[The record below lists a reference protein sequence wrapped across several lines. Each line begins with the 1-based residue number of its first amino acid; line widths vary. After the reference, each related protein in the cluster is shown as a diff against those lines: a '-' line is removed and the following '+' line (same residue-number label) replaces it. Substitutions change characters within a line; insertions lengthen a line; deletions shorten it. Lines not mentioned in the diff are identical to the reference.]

1 MRRLLASCAFVAC
14 VASALHG
21 FSREVVITMG
31 TLLSA
36 PRPGHTP
43 HHMISITEYLAKRI
57 TLHTNRAVELDVLEG
72 DEARIPVLGTSQG
85 DFNFVPTWL
94 GGELAATNNVV
105 NAASLPP
112 FIYDTQELM
121 VTAIPYLFSGM
132 EHTRRYP
139 GSAAAGRVAAAFARD
154 YSGATLV
161 GNFLIAVD
169 MSVNSRGTFF
179 TDLADFEGVI
189 IQDFDPY
196 WKDMWV
202 NHMPAEFADCGLG
215 CAAAGNLLG
224 DGWRTMVNAARAG
237 NQFPPGIPR
246 ETAHPDRERPHHRPG
261 RRQHGTV
268 LEQLRPAARY

>member
-14 VASALHG
+14 AASASHA
-21 FSREVVITMG
+21 FSQEVVIKMG
-31 TLLSA
+31 TLLSD

-57 TLHTNRAVELDVLEG
+57 TLHTNGEVELDVLEG

-85 DFNFVPTWL
+85 DFDFVPTWL

-112 FIYDTQELM
+112 FIYDTPELM
-121 VTAIPYLFSGM
+121 VTAIPYLFGM

-139 GSAAAGRVAAAFARD
+139 GSAAAGRVAEAFARD

-169 MSVNSRGTFF
+169 MSVNSHGKFF
-179 TDLADFEGVI
+179 TDLAISKASSFRTSIPTG
-189 IQDFDPY
+189 
-196 WKDMWV
+196 KT
-202 NHMPAEFADCGLG
+202 CG
-215 CAAAGNLLG
+215 
-224 DGWRTMVNAARAG
+224 
-237 NQFPPGIPR
+237 
-246 ETAHPDRERPHHRPG
+246 
-261 RRQHGTV
+261 
-268 LEQLRPAARY
+268 